1 MRMPSHRWFNQPA
14 ALDSARGAGTIG
26 GNTLTS
32 TAPSD
37 LNSVHTNSAPV
48 HTDLAPVHGDLVAVH
63 TDLAPVP
70 YRLCAGQLN
79 NTVRRRKRSG
89 CSDGRPGV
97 FTPCY
102 SRSVKL
108 GILTC
113 GGFRL
118 RNLRLRDGSY
128 QFDKGDRF
136 GAADLA
142 ALSREAPNLP
152 RYAVRAGAAKLLAGP
167 AEMGYTG

>member
-1 MRMPSHRWFNQPA
+1 MGKGEAS
-14 ALDSARGAGTIG
+14 SAVGRGSDGTGG
-26 GNTLTS
+26 GNTLRGKDLLSHLRGLES
-32 TAPSD
+32 TVSVVTEAQERAIWERSD
-37 LNSVHTNSAPV
+37 
-48 HTDLAPVHGDLVAVH
+48 
-63 TDLAPVP
+63 
-70 YRLCAGQLN
+70 
-79 NTVRRRKRSG
+79 NTVRRHKRSG

-118 RNLRLRDGSY
+118 RNLRLRGGSY
-128 QFDKGDRF
+128 QFDKGDRY

-142 ALSREAPNLP
+142 ALSRKAPDLP
-152 RYAVRAGAAKLLAGP
+152 RYAVRAGAAKPLAGP
-167 AEMGYTG
+167 AEMSY